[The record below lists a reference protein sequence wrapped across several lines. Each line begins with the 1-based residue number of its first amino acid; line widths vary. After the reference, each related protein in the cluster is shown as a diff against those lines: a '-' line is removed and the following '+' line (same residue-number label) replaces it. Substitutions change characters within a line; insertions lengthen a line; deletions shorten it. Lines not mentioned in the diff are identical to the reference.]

1 VTDNSQGQQ
10 NGAGPYSSIPPRQ
23 LPPLGYQQAP
33 VQPGMHHYAQNQ
45 PGLDPLQQYPPAT
58 AMYSN
63 YTHSSS
69 YPHNQQQ
76 NIYQPRQT
84 NPHTGAEETDAD
96 AEPDPDVA
104 GAYTHN

>member
-1 VTDNSQGQQ
+1 MTDSSQGQQ
-10 NGAGPYSSIPPRQ
+10 NGSGPYNSIPPRQ

-33 VQPGMHHYAQNQ
+33 VQPGIHHYAQNQ
-45 PGLDPLQQYPPAT
+45 TGLDPLQQYPPAIYT
-58 AMYSN
+58 N

-96 AEPDPDVA
+96 AEPDPDVPA
-104 GAYTHN
+104 AYTHN